1 MSIRLSSKLFNL
13 LKKTSC
19 TLCSKRYFGVNV
31 KPDDVDPFMVPYSES
46 PKDQQRLYV
55 WGMAEHGALG
65 DLKIRSRERQI
76 QFIYRPVRLRFSYSH
91 KIKDIACGYGF
102 TVYAVDSNQHKLFGS
117 GLNTD
122 SQIGYHDPRKGYPL
136 GLILATVPIQLPL
149 KEPNTKIK
157 AVAAGRAHTLV
168 LTNTDGVYALG
179 SNCYG
184 QCGRKIVENED
195 FSKLRNMNN
204 IKLDDGVSKIICGQ
218 DHSLFI
224 TKTGKVYSCGWGAD
238 GQTGLGHYNNES
250 QPTIV
255 EGDIKD
261 EKIVKVVSS
270 ADCVL
275 ALNDQ
280 GEVFGWG
287 NSEYGQLLLDSDKY
301 QVNTPRKLLLNKT
314 IGKIIDIGS
323 TGSSCIALNDEGV
336 VFVWG
341 FGILGKGPDM
351 NRSREPTPIPP
362 ILFGRNQ
369 YNPETQVKSVFSG
382 VFHMAAITSE
392 GNLYT
397 WGKNKWG
404 QLGLGHTKD
413 QYFPF
418 QVSVGA
424 AVKRVSCGVD
434 HMVALCT
441 PYQ

>member
-1 MSIRLSSKLFNL
+1 MSIRLSSKLFHL

-19 TLCSKRYFGVNV
+19 ALCSKRCFGVKIN
-31 KPDDVDPFMVPYSES
+31 PEDVDPFMAPYSES

-91 KIKDIACGYGF
+91 KIKDLACGYGF
-102 TVYAVDSNQHKLFGS
+102 TVYAVESNQYKLFGC

-122 SQIGYHDPRKGYPL
+122 SQI
-136 GLILATVPIQLPL
+136 
-149 KEPNTKIK
+149 
-157 AVAAGRAHTLV
+157 
-168 LTNTDGVYALG
+168 G

-184 QCGRKIVENED
+184 QCGRKIIENED
-195 FSKLRNMNN
+195 YSKLRNMNN
-204 IKLDDGVSKIICGQ
+204 IKLDDGISKIICGQ

-224 TKTGKVYSCGWGAD
+224 TKTGKVYACGWGAD

-280 GEVFGWG
+280 GDVFGWG

-301 QVNTPRKLLLNKT
+301 QVNTPRKLLLNKAV
-314 IGKIIDIGS
+314 GKIIDIGA

-369 YNPETQVKSVFSG
+369 YNPETKVKSVYG
-382 VFHMAAITSE
+382 GIFHMAAITSE

-404 QLGLGHTKD
+404 QLGLGHVKD
-413 QYFPF
+413 QYFPL

>member
-1 MSIRLSSKLFNL
+1 MSFKLSSKLSSLF
-13 LKKTSC
+13 KRTIC
-19 TLCSKRYFGVNV
+19 TVCSKRYVGSTNV
-31 KPDDVDPFMVPYSES
+31 KSEDLDQFMTPYSAS

-91 KIKDIACGYGF
+91 KIKDLACGYGF
-102 TVYAVDSNQHKLFGS
+102 TVYAVDNNQYKLFGC

-122 SQIGYHDPRKGYPL
+122 SQIGYHDPRKGHPL

-149 KEPNTKIK
+149 KQPNAKIK

-168 LTNTDGVYALG
+168 LTNTDGVFALG
-179 SNCYG
+179 NNSYG
-184 QCGRKIVENED
+184 QCGRTIIENED
-195 FSKLRNMNN
+195 YSKLRNANN
-204 IKLDDGVSKIICGQ
+204 IVLDENISKIICGQ
-218 DHSLFI
+218 DHSLFV
-224 TKTGKVYSCGWGAD
+224 TNTGKVYACGWSAD

-250 QPTIV
+250 LPTIV
-255 EGDIKD
+255 KGDIQG
-261 EKIVKVVSS
+261 ENIVKVVSS

-275 ALNDQ
+275 ALNDK

-301 QVNTPRKLLLNKT
+301 QVNVPKKLPLKSVGNIT
-314 IGKIIDIGS
+314 DIGA
-323 TGSSCIALNDEGV
+323 TGSACIALNDEGV

-341 FGILGKGPDM
+341 YGILGKGPEI
-351 NRSREPTPIPP
+351 NHSREPTHIPP

-369 YNPETQVKSVFSG
+369 YNTETRVKYVYSSL
-382 VFHMAAITSE
+382 FHMAAITTE

-404 QLGLGHTKD
+404 QLGLGHIKD
-413 QYFPF
+413 QYFPL

-424 AVKRVSCGVD
+424 AVRRVSCGVD
-434 HMVALCT
+434 HMAALCV